1 MTESEL
7 SPRQRRFVAA
17 MLTARTVREAAAAVG
32 VTERTGLKYLANPA
46 VKRALGQALD
56 DALGQATRQVVK
68 AMTGALDT
76 LEEIHQDPDAPTGA
90 RVSAARAILD
100 AGPKLREALDLAERV
115 TALEQSL
122 VGGASE

>member
-1 MTESEL
+1 VMESEL

-17 MLTARTVREAAAAVG
+17 MLTARTVREAAATVG

-68 AMTGALDT
+68 AMTGALET
-76 LEEIHQDPDAPTGA
+76 LKEIHQDPGAPTGA

-100 AGPKLREALDLAERV
+100 AGPKLREALELAERV
-115 TALEQSL
+115 TALEESL
-122 VGGASE
+122 LAGGTK

>member
-1 MTESEL
+1 MMESEL
-7 SPRQRRFVAA
+7 RPRQRRFVAA

-76 LEEIHQDPDAPTGA
+76 LEEIHQDLDAPAGS